1 MVVKAIEEGDKVKA
15 EIVTILYK
23 EQIKNLKTEKLW
35 PEGFEDQKVEEEI
48 VSRGSE
54 DSEDWAA
61 HINDAEEREVKRKKR
76 SAPATMA
83 SSLGFLFRHIN
94 GEKSAKAAN
103 LLAAAMDWQDEAGI
117 KTDEDGALRAKKSR
131 CAGSS
136 Q

>member
-54 DSEDWAA
+54 DSEDESDIFQNTNRPT
-61 HINDAEEREVKRKKR
+61 HEESE
-76 SAPATMA
+76 
-83 SSLGFLFRHIN
+83 
-94 GEKSAKAAN
+94 E
-103 LLAAAMDWQDEAGI
+103 DD
-117 KTDEDGALRAKKSR
+117 TDSEEEN
-131 CAGSS
+131 
-136 Q
+136 